1 MSSKLR
7 AAYETDLQVVT
18 ISKSFKWFIITM
30 MTLMQAMAPQSVMF
44 PGLHPAAMMATVSL
58 YTTFPTTQSPH
69 IKPLLWRHISKLHF
83 EIRAI
88 TGRAWLPPPSWGPLK
103 LSPPR
108 PWRPP
113 SLSRV
118 HRRPWSVLKTPSPTG
133 TSGFHGLTN

>member
-1 MSSKLR
+1 
-7 AAYETDLQVVT
+7 
-18 ISKSFKWFIITM
+18 M

-88 TGRAWLPPPSWGPLK
+88 RGRQFKWVFPYRSGLAPPTLLGATQIIAPPALAAPQPFQGPPEALVSPQDPQPNRHLRFSWVDKLMNGLK
-103 LSPPR
+103 I
-108 PWRPP
+108 
-113 SLSRV
+113 
-118 HRRPWSVLKTPSPTG
+118 G
-133 TSGFHGLTN
+133 TRAIKELF